1 MPLDD
6 RDDRILVI
14 APLGRDARMIA
25 EALAGAGFAADIFAS
40 PGALVEGLR
49 HGAAAIVA
57 TEESLVDF
65 ERRLLADA
73 LHGEPAWS
81 DVPVIILTSADRTA
95 EPSDAMLQ
103 EFAQLGNVTLLERPL
118 RIMTLITTVQSA
130 VRARR
135 RQYEVRNYI
144 VEREGLEQQLRAW
157 ALDLEAANRAKDEFL
172 AMLSHELRNPLNAIA
187 SASSILDRADA
198 TQATR
203 ARDVIRRQIHHL
215 VGVTDDLLDI
225 GRITTGKI
233 RLHSRPLDLAALIQ
247 RVVDQH
253 DIERRPLTHSVKV
266 DVVPVWVNGDETRL
280 EQIAV
285 NLLTNA
291 LKYTPDG
298 GTIRVTVRAEEDCA
312 VLRVADTGVGIPP
325 DRLSRIFDLFY
336 QAEQP
341 LDRRAGGLG
350 IGLTLVKHLVALHSG
365 TVTAES
371 EGIDRGSAF
380 TVRLPKVPSTPS
392 TSSPTSSPVKFSQ
405 RCRRVLIVED
415 NADSREMLRVALEI
429 AGHQVFV
436 AEDGLRGIEQ
446 ASTVRP
452 DVVLLDLGLPELDGY
467 EVARRLRHAAG
478 GQNMLIVALSGY
490 GRQEDKERSRESG
503 FDFHLVK
510 PVDPSA
516 VERILAGDDVSR
528 ETT

>member
-1 MPLDD
+1 MPAGD

-25 EALAGAGFAADIFAS
+25 EALGGARFSAEVVAS
-40 PGALVEGLR
+40 PAALVEAL
-49 HGAAAIVA
+49 HLGAASIVA
-57 TEESLVDF
+57 TEEGLGDF
-65 ERRLLADA
+65 DRRQLADA
-73 LHGEPAWS
+73 LRGQPAWS
-81 DVPVIILTSADRTA
+81 DVPVIILTSADRAA

-135 RQYEVRNYI
+135 RQYEVRDYI
-144 VEREGLEQQLRAW
+144 VERERLEQQLRAW
-157 ALDLEAANRAKDEFL
+157 ALDLETASRAKDEFL

-187 SASSILDRADA
+187 SAASILDRADA

-203 ARDVIRRQIHHL
+203 ARDVIRRQVHHL
-215 VGVTDDLLDI
+215 AGITDDLLDI

-233 RLHSRPLDLAALIQ
+233 QLHCQPLDLAALIG
-247 RVVDQH
+247 RVVEQH
-253 DIERRPLTHSVKV
+253 DIERRSATHSVKV
-266 DVVPVWVNGDETRL
+266 DVVSVWVNGDETRL
-280 EQIAV
+280 EQIVV

-291 LKYTPDG
+291 LKYTRDG
-298 GTIRVTVRAEEDCA
+298 GTIRITVRPEDDCA
-312 VLRVADTGVGIPP
+312 VLRVADTGVGIPH

-336 QAEQP
+336 QVQQP
-341 LDRRAGGLG
+341 LDRGAGGLG
-350 IGLTLVKHLVALHSG
+350 IGLTLVKHLAALHGG

-371 EGIDRGSAF
+371 EGIDRGSVF
-380 TVRLPKVPSTPS
+380 TVRLPQVAPAPSTPS
-392 TSSPTSSPVKFSQ
+392 PVKTP
-405 RCRRVLIVED
+405 RTPRRVLIVED
-415 NADSREMLRVALEI
+415 SADSREMLRAALEI

-436 AEDGLRGIEQ
+436 AEDGPRGIEE

-452 DVVLLDLGLPELDGY
+452 DAVLLDLGLPGLDGY
-467 EVARRLRHAAG
+467 EVARRLRHAPG
-478 GQNMLIVALSGY
+478 GQDMLIVALSGY
-490 GRQEDKERSRESG
+490 GRQEDKERSRQSG

-516 VERILAGDDVSR
+516 VERILAADGP
-528 ETT
+528 

>member
-1 MPLDD
+1 MPPGDC
-6 RDDRILVI
+6 DDRILVI

-25 EALAGAGFAADIFAS
+25 EALAGAGFAAEVVAS
-40 PGALVEGLR
+40 PAALVEALR
-49 HGAAAIVA
+49 LGAAAIVA
-57 TEESLVDF
+57 TEESLGDF
-65 ERRLLADA
+65 ERRVLADA
-73 LHGEPAWS
+73 LHGQPAWS
-81 DVPVIILTSADRTA
+81 DMPVVILTSADRAA
-95 EPSDAMLQ
+95 EPSEAMLQ
-103 EFAQLGNVTLLERPL
+103 EFAKLGNVTLLERPL

-135 RQYEVRNYI
+135 RQYEVRDYV

-203 ARDVIRRQIHHL
+203 ARDVIRRQVHHL
-215 VGVTDDLLDI
+215 AGITDDLLDI
-225 GRITTGKI
+225 ARITTGKI
-233 RLHSRPLDLAALIQ
+233 RLHGRPLDLAALVR

-253 DIERRPLTHSVKV
+253 DIERRAVTHSVKV
-266 DVVPVWVNGDETRL
+266 DVVPVWVSGDETRL
-280 EQIAV
+280 EQIVV

-291 LKYTPDG
+291 LKYTQNG
-298 GTIRVTVRAEEDCA
+298 GTVRVTVGTEGGDA
-312 VLRVADTGVGIPP
+312 VLCVADTGVGIPH

-336 QAEQP
+336 QAEQS
-341 LDRRAGGLG
+341 LDRHAGGLG
-350 IGLTLVKHLVALHSG
+350 IGLTLVRHLVALHGG

-371 EGIDRGSAF
+371 EGIDRGSVF
-380 TVRLPKVPSTPS
+380 TVRLPRVPPAPS
-392 TSSPTSSPVKFSQ
+392 VSSPVEIPRTS
-405 RCRRVLIVED
+405 RRVLIIED

-429 AGHQVFV
+429 AGHRIFV
-436 AEDGLRGIEQ
+436 AEDGPRGIEE

-452 DVVLLDLGLPELDGY
+452 DAVLLDLGLPGIDGY
-467 EVARRLRHAAG
+467 EVARRLRHAPG
-478 GQNMLIVALSGY
+478 GRDMLIVALSGY
-490 GRQEDKERSRESG
+490 GRQEDKERSRNSG

-516 VERILAGDDVSR
+516 VERILAGDGL
-528 ETT
+528 

>member
-1 MPLDD
+1 MGD
-6 RDDRILVI
+6 RDNRILVI

-25 EALAGAGFAADIFAS
+25 GALAGAEFAADVFVS
-40 PGALVEGLR
+40 PAALVEALR
-49 HGAAAIVA
+49 LGAAAIVA
-57 TEESLVDF
+57 TEEGLVDF
-65 ERRLLADA
+65 ERRLLANA
-73 LHGEPAWS
+73 LRGEPAWS

-135 RQYEVRNYI
+135 RQYEVRDYV
-144 VEREGLEQQLRAW
+144 VEREGLEQQMRAW

-203 ARDVIRRQIHHL
+203 ARDVIRRHVHHL
-215 VGVTDDLLDI
+215 AGITDDLLDI

-233 RLHSRPLDLAALIQ
+233 RLHSRSLDLAALIQ

-253 DIERRPLTHSVKV
+253 DIERRAVTHRVKV
-266 DVVPVWVNGDETRL
+266 DMVPVWVSGDETRL

-291 LKYTPDG
+291 LKYTREG
-298 GTIRVTVRAEEDCA
+298 GTIRVTVGAEGDSA
-312 VLRVADTGVGIPP
+312 VLRVADTGIGIPH
-325 DRLSRIFDLFY
+325 DRLSPIFDLFY
-336 QAEQP
+336 QAQQP
-341 LDRRAGGLG
+341 LDRRASGLG
-350 IGLTLVKHLVALHSG
+350 IGLTLVRHLVALHGG

-371 EGIDRGSAF
+371 EGIDRGSVF
-380 TVRLPKVPSTPS
+380 TVRLPRVPPAPS
-392 TSSPTSSPVKFSQ
+392 ASSPVEIPRTS
-405 RCRRVLIVED
+405 RRVLIVED
-415 NADSREMLRVALEI
+415 NADSREMLRVALES

-436 AEDGLRGIEQ
+436 AEDGPRGVEE

-452 DVVLLDLGLPELDGY
+452 DAVLLDLGLPGLDGY
-467 EVARRLRHAAG
+467 EVARRLRHAPG
-478 GQNMLIVALSGY
+478 GRDMLIVALSGY
-490 GRQEDKERSRESG
+490 GRQEDKERSRDSG

-516 VERILAGDDVSR
+516 VERILAGDGP
-528 ETT
+528 